1 MNWHVP
7 VSMSL
12 HQYRGGETL
21 SLNVLLVMVNVK
33 SEFHTIEI
41 DLFNDEDERRA
52 RDAEN
57 AATRVA
63 IV

>member
-1 MNWHVP
+1 
-7 VSMSL
+7 MSL